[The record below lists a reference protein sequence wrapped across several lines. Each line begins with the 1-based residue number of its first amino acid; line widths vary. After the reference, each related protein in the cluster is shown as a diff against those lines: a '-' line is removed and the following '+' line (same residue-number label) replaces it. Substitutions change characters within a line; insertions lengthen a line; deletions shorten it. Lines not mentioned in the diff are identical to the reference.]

1 MTDPTIAPVLLIA
14 LPIVAAAIVLLAGL
28 RWSRAGWPIALVALL
43 AEAGL
48 AAWLASAVFGDTG
61 RLVHELGAYGRPG
74 PNEFAVGIELVA
86 DALSATMVALVAL
99 VAVAVLAVTRR
110 GGPRGV
116 PFYAAYLM
124 LIGGLMGVSLTGDVF
139 NLFVFLEITG
149 IATYTLVASNR
160 SAPAAVASL
169 KYLIVGTTGASMYL
183 LGVGYLLMATGTLN
197 MADLAATLAG
207 EPSFVDGPMYTDPL
221 VLASFA
227 FIATGLFVKAAI
239 FPLHTWQP
247 DAYAEAPDGVTVLI
261 SALVSTIGAYA
272 FLRLSLSVF
281 TPAFFEATPIVAT
294 VVVTVAS
301 VSVVAGSALAVM
313 QSRIKRM
320 FAYSS
325 VSQFGLVVV
334 AVGIAVHPA
343 AGADAAEAA
352 LIGAVI
358 HLVGHAVIKGG
369 LFTAAMGLSLDS
381 GARRVDE
388 LAGLGRRSPV
398 LSASMALLGLT
409 LVGVPP
415 AVGFLG
421 KWHIAVGAMDAGVWP
436 VAVVVLLSTVL
447 TLAYVARLLEQLYFT
462 PAPSGDATDLDVGS
476 PTDAAGGHAV
486 AADGGDGASD
496 ESTGADQSG
505 SGTESDESGGAGT
518 IEAPLGV
525 VAVAV
530 SAAILAI
537 LLGFAG
543 SEFAEALEPFVT
555 EVLGQ

>member
-1 MTDPTIAPVLLIA
+1 MTDPTVAPVLLIA
-14 LPIVAAAIVLLAGL
+14 LPIVAAAVVLLAGL
-28 RWSRAGWPIALVALL
+28 RWPRSGWPISLVALVL
-43 AEAGL
+43 EGGL
-48 AAWLASAVFGDTG
+48 AAWLASAVFGDSG

-74 PNEFAVGIELVA
+74 ENEFAVGIELVA
-86 DALSATMVALVAL
+86 DALSATMVGLIALIAL
-99 VAVAVLAVTRR
+99 SVLAVTRR
-110 GGPRGV
+110 AGPRGV

-160 SAPAAVASL
+160 SAPAAVAAL
-169 KYLIVGTTGASMYL
+169 KYLIVGTTGASLYL

-247 DAYAEAPDGVTVLI
+247 GAYDEAPDGVTVAI

-272 FLRLSLSVF
+272 FLRISLSVF

-294 VVVTVAS
+294 VIVTVAS

-313 QSRIKRM
+313 QSRIKRT

-325 VSQFGLVVV
+325 VSQFGLVVL
-334 AVGIAVHPA
+334 ATGIAVHPD
-343 AGADAAEAA
+343 AGASAAEAA

-358 HLVGHAVIKGG
+358 HLVGHAVVKGG
-369 LFTAAMGLSLDS
+369 LFTAAMGLALDS
-381 GARRVDE
+381 DARTIDD
-388 LAGLGRRSPV
+388 LAGLGRQSPV
-398 LSASMALLGLT
+398 LSAAMALLGLT

-421 KWHIAVGAMDAGVWP
+421 KWYIVIGAMNADLWP
-436 VAVVVLLSTVL
+436 VAVVILLSTVL
-447 TLAYVARLLEQLYFT
+447 TLAYVARLFEQLYFT
-462 PAPSGDATDLDVGS
+462 PAPSGDE
-476 PTDAAGGHAV
+476 AGAEAPADTSDDHAM
-486 AADGGDGASD
+486 AADGGNS
-496 ESTGADQSG
+496 ADD
-505 SGTESDESGGAGT
+505 GTEEHLSDPTPGA
-518 IEAPLGV
+518 PFGV

-530 SAAILAI
+530 GAAILAI

-543 SEFAEALEPFVT
+543 AEFADALEPFVT